1 MMHHAYL
8 PIVMARL
15 DRATQYARVGAR
27 ERLSCGRGRDRAGWS
42 AFADHDSVVLK
53 VIGNA

>member
-1 MMHHAYL
+1 MSYHCRHL
-8 PIVMARL
+8 PAVMARL

-42 AFADHDSVVLK
+42 AFADHDKCIWIVR
-53 VIGNA
+53 NA